1 MNHSSSL
8 AWCVA
13 WSNLSHVLVVDAHWC
28 VVWSNLSH
36 VLLWMLIGVLSGPA
50 FPMSCCVCPGLTVR
64 LSGAGCS
71 ELCLQ
76 NARARDERSPSEGK
90 RLIQR
95 ALQLQRP
102 AAVFSCGFS
111 LHTFCFCSFVLVY
124 CARGH
129 KFLSTPVSPI
139 CDCVCVRTALWV
151 GSYNAVCARE
161 KETSLLACASLF
173 SWACLTCVCLALS
186 GTSDQMETCGRPR
199 GSRGRTPLT
208 KEEDED
214 RNRGNLMGKGCLC

>member
-28 VVWSNLSH
+28 VVLSNLSH

-129 KFLSTPVSPI
+129 KFLATPVSPI
-139 CDCVCVRTALWV
+139 CDCVCENRVV
-151 GSYNAVCARE
+151 GWLIQCCLCERKRDFS
-161 KETSLLACASLF
+161 ASLRIF
-173 SWACLTCVCLALS
+173 IFLGLPHVCLPGSEWDL
-186 GTSDQMETCGRPR
+186 RPDGDVWTTQGKPRPHTLDERR
-199 GSRGRTPLT
+199 G
-208 KEEDED
+208 
-214 RNRGNLMGKGCLC
+214 